1 RQLHKETHCV
11 FVSRLK
17 TQCEFDTHSF
27 HFIPLYPASCLLLPR
42 TTLGCCKESVSFLEV
57 LFLSL

>member
-1 RQLHKETHCV
+1 DSYTKRHIVCLFLGGRHN
-11 FVSRLK
+11 VSLA
-17 TQCEFDTHSF
+17 H
-27 HFIPLYPASCLLLPR
+27 IPLLYPASCLLLPR